1 MGNFAYVSVHR
12 QCLLFLLFL
21 SFATPGGCVGV
32 YMVLKKTSKD
42 EVICNCFYMIQM
54 LTYQYSCGKRLSRKY
69 GEGI

>member
-1 MGNFAYVSVHR
+1 MCPYIGSACYS
-12 QCLLFLLFL
+12 CLSPL
-21 SFATPGGCVGV
+21 PEGGVGV